1 MKGVRTAVIM
11 TICCAAVALA
21 VAVATQDGGTPRGA
35 SPKAPPPVVS
45 TPESPDAK
53 PSEPPRERPGSRRH
67 PTSGLPLEKVT
78 IGDRNFDFE
87 VAANDAAIQRGLG
100 GRSEIAGDGGMIFVF
115 PFPSNHSF
123 WMRDCLTDIDIA
135 FLDRDGVVVAVYEMK
150 AEPLQGQT
158 ESEAAYFARL
168 ARYPSGPKAHF
179 AVETRAGT
187 NKALGIVVG
196 SKIAVDPAR
205 LLSLRRDV
213 PGSPAR

>member
-1 MKGVRTAVIM
+1 MMIL

-21 VAVATQDGGTPRGA
+21 VAVATQDGATTPGPG
-35 SPKAPPPVVS
+35 PKAPPSGAQPAA
-45 TPESPDAK
+45 PEGAG
-53 PSEPPRERPGSRRH
+53 PSEPPRERPGSRRD
-67 PTSGLPLEKVT
+67 PKSGLPLEKLT

-100 GRSEIAGDGGMIFVF
+100 GRTEIAQDGGMIFVF
-115 PFPSNHSF
+115 PFASNHNF
-123 WMRDCLTDIDIA
+123 WMRDCLADIDIA
-135 FLDRDGVVVAVYEMK
+135 FLDREGTVVAAYEMK
-150 AEPLQGQT
+150 AEPLQREGET
-158 ESEAAYFARL
+158 ETAYFARL

-213 PGSPAR
+213 PGAPTR